1 MLFERYCAPTLKYLN
16 KTVKAVVPLAEI
28 NLVQTLLSML
38 RCLLRDPDKFSRETI
53 AECEKALEP
62 AFVFASIW
70 SFGSGISEKDGEDY
84 RKAFQTTGDLRGK
97 MYEFQHER
105 RFSITT

>member
-1 MLFERYCAPTLKYLN
+1 MFERYCAPTLKYLN

-84 RKAFQTTGDLRGK
+84 RKAFSDYWRSTWKNVRIPARETIFD
-97 MYEFQHER
+97 YY
-105 RFSITT
+105 